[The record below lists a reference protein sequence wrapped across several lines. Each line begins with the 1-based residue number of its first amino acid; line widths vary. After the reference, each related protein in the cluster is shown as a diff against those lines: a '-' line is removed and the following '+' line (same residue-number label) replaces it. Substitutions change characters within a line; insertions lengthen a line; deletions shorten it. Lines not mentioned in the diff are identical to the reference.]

1 MSLSA
6 LGRGSAAPG
15 RESHGAG
22 IAVARTGRSE
32 GTPGHPALPM
42 TARPVRNARPGPIG
56 SPLEDSARNANYRR
70 RLDGTARPAPGH
82 SGANDVPVTVASSTA
97 GRHTNDK

>member
-1 MSLSA
+1 MSPSA

-15 RESHGAG
+15 RESDGAG

-42 TARPVRNARPGPIG
+42 TARPGRASRPGPIG

-70 RLDGTARPAPGH
+70 KLDGTGRPAPGH
-82 SGANDVPVTVASSTA
+82 SGANDVPVTVASAA
-97 GRHTNDK
+97 GRRIHDQ